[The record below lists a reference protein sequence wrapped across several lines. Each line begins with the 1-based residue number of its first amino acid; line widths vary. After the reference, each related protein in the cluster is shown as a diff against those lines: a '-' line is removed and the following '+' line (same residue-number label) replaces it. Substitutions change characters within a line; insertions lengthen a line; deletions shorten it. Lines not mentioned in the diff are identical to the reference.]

1 MSTYFFNCKLHAV
14 DWKPTIWV
22 SFDMNFKV
30 LTNLPPAEK
39 EMKQFLLDDFDGM
52 ITSGRGEIDEEEWV
66 EYHVSW

>member
-1 MSTYFFNCKLHAV
+1 
-14 DWKPTIWV
+14 
-22 SFDMNFKV
+22 MNFKV